1 MDNPRKSYE
10 SKLTAA
16 LHLSQR
22 LLTAP
27 IPSTN
32 CRLEEVARITTR
44 RAKEALRQLSG
55 GDHVTSSAD
64 FATAWKEF
72 TDAESAMDHWHA
84 RSQRYAKAIRDLKVM
99 YTHYLSLK
107 YEYRSYEEFR
117 NHQVKC
123 KNELG
128 RPPSPGPAP
137 TETKIDVIGAL
148 AGNLDAYLLLGKK
161 LWQGVFAALQ
171 MELHRLHQ
179 WERELH
185 GLPKSKAPLTPN
197 FSWLMGILELFV
209 ENDIRRAMAAISFAV
224 ADRPDPFKA
233 MSFWHV
239 RLVNRSQERL
249 ALNEVDGDLGSLA
262 AWVPN
267 EYNTEL
273 LERAI
278 VSYRFKVLDYMS
290 KARKVQDGVQL
301 Q

>member
-1 MDNPRKSYE
+1 MEKPRENYE

-16 LHLSQR
+16 LDLSQR

-55 GDHVTSSAD
+55 GDHVTSSAG

-84 RSQRYAKAIRDLKVM
+84 RSRKYERAIRDLKVM
-99 YTHYLSLK
+99 YTHYLFLR
-107 YEYRSYEEFR
+107 YEYHSYEKFR
-117 NHQVKC
+117 DHQMKC
-123 KNELG
+123 KIELG

-148 AGNLDAYLLLGKK
+148 AGNLDAHLLLGKK
-161 LWQGVFAALQ
+161 LWQGVFVALQ
-171 MELHRLHQ
+171 MELHRLSQ

-185 GLPKSKAPLTPN
+185 GLPKSKAPPTPN
-197 FSWLMGILELFV
+197 ITWLMGILELFV
-209 ENDIRRAMAAISFAV
+209 ENDTRRAMAAISFAV
-224 ADRPDPFKA
+224 TDRPDPFKA

-239 RLVNRSQERL
+239 RLVNRGDERL
-249 ALNEVDGDLGSLA
+249 ALNEVDSDLGSLT

-278 VSYRFKVLDYMS
+278 VSYRFKMLDYMS
-290 KARKVQDGVQL
+290 KVRKVRDGVQL